1 MSNSWQYQLRIDLAD
16 GLAAVARRDP
26 DDPTLRP
33 LAEVL
38 RRHDTTLK
46 CQFDAFADY
55 VTEAERHGGTGYPL
69 YRWAKA
75 TIDDPVKRAQLLQSF
90 TLYVNGQ
97 QSYPAA
103 RADVLEADLQP
114 LGGGTT
120 ARLARYDI
128 NPENNC
134 WDSDSCQSQPCGRPL
149 RI

>member
-55 VTEAERHGGTGYPL
+55 VTEAERRGGTGYPL
-69 YRWAKA
+69 YRWTKA
-75 TIDDPVKRAQLLQSF
+75 TIEDPAKRAKYLKSF
-90 TLYVNGQ
+90 TLCVDGRET
-97 QSYPAA
+97 YPAEKDDA
-103 RADVLEADLQP
+103 LEADLQP
-114 LGGGTT
+114 LVGKMIT
-120 ARLARYDI
+120 RLARYDT
-128 NPENNC
+128 NPENNP
-134 WDSDSCQSQPCGRPL
+134 QLPARHQT
-149 RI
+149 